1 MNNYGSINLKMND
14 RNYFSGINNNNQTQQ
29 LTIFQM
35 LDLALNNSS

>member
-1 MNNYGSINLKMND
+1 MNNYGSINLKVND
-14 RNYFSGINNNNQTQQ
+14 RNYFSWINNNNQTQQ